1 MAVIFENYLAQD
13 LRIIS
18 RRAPAP
24 CGRRLGVSAKRSM
37 SGHPQNVRLSG
48 GDDAKPDGMIVGR
61 EGGPAPGNVGGDWPG
76 PRQLPFKNR
85 RHLMFEMT
93 LKSDLLNQAVRS
105 AKLPC

>member
-1 MAVIFENYLAQD
+1 MTGALARIITHWREVAAPHGRHFENYLAQD
-13 LRIIS
+13 LRIIW
-18 RRAPAP
+18 RAAPAP

-85 RHLMFEMT
+85 RHLMFE
-93 LKSDLLNQAVRS
+93 
-105 AKLPC
+105 

>member
-1 MAVIFENYLAQD
+1 MAVILK
-13 LRIIS
+13 IIW
-18 RRAPAP
+18 RAAPAP

-76 PRQLPFKNR
+76 PRQLPFKSPALNVR
-85 RHLMFEMT
+85 MT
-93 LKSDLLNQAVRS
+93 LKGDLLNQAVRS

>member
-1 MAVIFENYLAQD
+1 MAVILK
-13 LRIIS
+13 IIW
-18 RRAPAP
+18 RAAPAP